1 MTAAGVAGP
10 DLRSLE
16 FRLAELPP
24 EQREHALEDL
34 DSLSLEW
41 SWRFKGR
48 VDQLE
53 VIDSTA
59 PTILFVGG
67 RGTGKSRTGSE
78 WVRDKIEHKPHGKKL
93 RFALVS
99 RTTADVRDTIINGDS
114 GLMTVFPPNQRPAFI
129 GHLREVRFHD
139 GSTGLM
145 YSSQEPNQL
154 RGPQFDYGLADEL
167 AAWDWK
173 RDDSGLT
180 SWDNLQ
186 IATRLGENPQVC
198 ATTTPRR
205 VPAIRDLY
213 DKAGKG
219 TTVQLITGA
228 STFDNPY
235 LSAAY
240 LETMLGLYEGTR
252 LSAQELYGLLL
263 GDVEGA
269 LWSLDAIEAKRLE
282 THPQD
287 LVYVVGVDPSVSEK
301 PKDECGIVVAAAT
314 RHPQRFKRHGYV
326 IADRTVHG
334 PPSVWAKA
342 VVKAARDFRCP
353 VIAER
358 NQGGAL
364 VKEVIHGIDPTIRVR
379 TVHARESKVIR
390 AEPVTLAYDQGR
402 VHHVGRHVQLEDQ
415 LTTWVPED
423 GPRDS
428 PDRLDALVYALSALV
443 IPSSYKAG
451 VGGSR
456 VKAARGHIDL
466 GSRIAPRRGVVVS
479 SN

>member
-1 MTAAGVAGP
+1 MTAVANS

-24 EQREHALEDL
+24 EQREMVLEDL

-41 SWRFKGR
+41 SWRYKGR

-59 PTILFVGG
+59 PTVLFVGG

-78 WVRDKIEHKPHGKKL
+78 WVRDKIEHKPAGMKL
-93 RFALVS
+93 RFALTS

-114 GLMTVFPPNQRPAFI
+114 GLMTVFPPNQKPAFI
-129 GHLREVRFHD
+129 GHLRLVRFYD
-139 GSTGLM
+139 GSEALM
-145 YSSQEPNQL
+145 FSSQEPNQL
-154 RGPQFDYGLADEL
+154 RGPQFHYGLADEL

-186 IATRLGENPQVC
+186 IATRLGDSPQVF
-198 ATTTPRR
+198 AGTTPRR
-205 VPAIRDLY
+205 VPAIRELFA
-213 DKAGKG
+213 KAEKG
-219 TTVQLITGA
+219 NTVQLITGA

-252 LSAQELYGLLL
+252 LSAQELYGILL

-269 LWSLDAIEAKRLE
+269 LWNLDAIEAKRLDS
-282 THPQD
+282 HPQD
-287 LVYVVGVDPSVSEK
+287 LAYVVGVDPSVSEK
-301 PKDECGIVVAAAT
+301 PRDECGIVVAAAT
-314 RHPQRFKRHGYV
+314 RHPQRFRRHGYV
-326 IADRTVHG
+326 ISDRTVHG

-364 VKEVIHGIDPTIRVR
+364 VKDAIHQIDPTIRVK

-402 VHHVGRHVQLEDQ
+402 IHHVGRHVQLEDQ
-415 LTTWVPED
+415 LTSWVPED
-423 GPRDS
+423 DPKNS

-443 IPSSYKAG
+443 VPSSYKAG
-451 VGGSR
+451 VGGAR
-456 VKAARGHIDL
+456 VKAARGHVDL
-466 GSRIAPRRGVVVS
+466 GSRIAPRRPLVVQS
-479 SN
+479 GR